1 MSQPNW
7 EADKMLDV
15 YIYDYLVK
23 KNLQASAKAF
33 QAEGKVSSDP
43 VAIDA
48 PGGFLFEWW
57 SVFWDIF
64 IARTNNDKHHS
75 SDASTTYSEA
85 QISRGREQQPQLQQP
100 QQVQMQ
106 QLQMLQRQVQQ
117 QQRRDGVNL
126 PNANANGYTGSEN
139 IVRQSQGMANAMATK
154 LYQEGLRSP
163 HHRDAMDDA
172 LPIKREFSDGVSPQ
186 LDSNQA
192 LALKPAGAAS
202 QTSGQVLHGS
212 TCNMSGTLQQVQ
224 ARNQQLSGSQQD
236 MKSDMGIVLH
246 SRVGSSEG
254 LAFGAPG
261 SNQGGSNLPLK
272 GWPLTGLDQLRPS
285 LLQAQKSFVQSQ
297 QQYQTLQMLTPQHQQ
312 LLLHAQAQSNLNSAS
327 AAEVDS
333 QKLRMLL
340 SARTCSSGKDGLS
353 NSVGD
358 MMPNIGSL
366 IQGGSPVLPRGD
378 ADMLIKMAQF
388 ELQQQQSNNQQ
399 RPLQHQAPLSNQ
411 SQNSVPPLHQYE
423 KIVGSFEDG
432 NLSNSF
438 RGNDQMGSKN
448 QSGRKR
454 KQTVST
460 CGPANSSGTGN
471 TAGPSPSSAP
481 STPSIHTSGD
491 AIPMPASKN
500 LILFGSDGCGTLTSS
515 SNHLVSMCDGSID
528 LQVDIDR
535 IEGDGSLDDNV
546 DSFLSHDDADPRDP
560 VGRNTDTSKSN
571 GISFNMIASI
581 PASTSKVVCCHFS
594 PDGKLLASAGHE
606 KKAVL
611 WNTDTFKPKSSLEEH
626 SLLITDVRFSSTNRL
641 ATSSFDR
648 TVRVWDVDN
657 PSYSLRTFTGHIAS
671 VMSLDF
677 HPNNEDLICSCDGDG
692 EIRYWSITKG
702 ICTRQF
708 KGGVSQ
714 MRFQPHVGRLLAAA
728 AENVVS
734 ILDVES
740 QVCCHSLQGHSKPVH
755 SLCWDQSGD
764 YVASASE
771 DSVRVWAVGGR
782 SRGECV
788 HELSCH
794 GNKFHSCV
802 FHPIYPSLLV
812 VGCYQ
817 SLELWDMSEGKCMTV
832 PAHEGLVAAL
842 AASNVTGTVASAS
855 HDKHVK
861 IWK

>member
-378 ADMLIKMAQF
+378 ADMLIKLKMAQF

-438 RGNDQMGSKN
+438 RGND
-448 QSGRKR
+448 
-454 KQTVST
+454 
-460 CGPANSSGTGN
+460 
-471 TAGPSPSSAP
+471 
-481 STPSIHTSGD
+481 
-491 AIPMPASKN
+491 
-500 LILFGSDGCGTLTSS
+500 
-515 SNHLVSMCDGSID
+515 
-528 LQVDIDR
+528 QVDIDR